1 MPRTVP
7 QASQMNQQEFEAIVV
22 RLEHEIKYMGLSLQ
36 EQVTRCAEKFRKT
49 GNTPQYIQKIAN
61 ILEKF
66 DEYVKK
72 HACSIQ
78 KRIEDAGLQDKYADS
93 LKTLRALSSQDEHT
107 ETVQCS
113 SELAPIRKQTFS
125 EADKICNETTVQQ
138 PTTNNTDAHSSS
150 QTNQEGVCG
159 EKCIPVAS
167 EPVQSTEMIQSVP
180 IILSSD
186 SDDELNS
193 TQAQTKS
200 TSSPNVDNMSINSDE
215 TVRLDGPREIDS
227 DNTIVDPTDMME
239 TQLNSRNSTESEVF
253 NGPEA
258 DDLSV
263 VSLDSTKYDQS
274 GASGDLQ
281 PDCKATSNNGKQTPK
296 ELEENGGAE
305 SSDESN
311 INAHFK
317 SKMNDKDRKLLF
329 TLIGKF
335 FKDLQNNQQNNESS
349 SDEARE
355 PVKKGR
361 MLKKIRKKSRIRAQT
376 VDEKPIVQDCSIRL
390 VKMNTS
396 AIAAAANSSLSSVP
410 ESEETENEIIKFRRK
425 KCRPIPSD
433 ESESQLGSEQER
445 TDSNLQDSKRKRP
458 SSNSESFSCSSHSAT
473 KIRKLSSTGDNSDSA
488 YCMDSKA
495 RDRLLNMLIEQ
506 NSRTQKASDSKEIT
520 AKQGQKELGDSAGI
534 NLLQQKELDGAAED
548 ALLKT
553 DSDEEDEI
561 QSNPDGGCKAFK
573 FTESQ
578 RSKLLDLLTGVVEN
592 GVIRSDAESSSE
604 SHVDNKRTLT
614 VANVSREELNQLLS
628 EFEETVVL
636 KARDTGHEDVKCAEE
651 RVESSDPENDLIDI
665 LREEVIS
672 TKRGPGRPRKSVES
686 WNAFNSLMK
695 SEDDISDSSSSI
707 SLFSD
712 LEAALSDQEETHEV
726 KQAEAAQWEQK
737 SAFKKELIVIVRRLD
752 LSKYETSQFSKG
764 SDDSD
769 CSMLRPCNLDN
780 AVESR
785 GSSPASPPRGNWVQS
800 TSSEFSGSSLSSFIA
815 SECGSDV
822 EYADSPEDC
831 AHLAKSLWDKI
842 CSSSDEKSSVKCS
855 TSSSSASEE
864 EEESSKDA
872 GVQKW
877 AGQRKRSPSW
887 CADPLLRADPLIGEH
902 RQKRKRSKT
911 RIPPS
916 PLASDSDATYV
927 ENARH
932 PKRNFF
938 ADLSD
943 DSDFEIIEGY
953 KTPEEA
959 IIITDEE
966 EGSSS
971 KKGKGRRNIRAVVE
985 DQDLA
990 EATQRANNEERER
1003 IKRLQEREKSKEN
1016 CTHYASEEEANPL
1029 ILDALDSV
1037 EVKVHPSITKK
1048 LKPHQR
1054 SGIQFMWDSCYES
1067 IKQLKMGYVS
1077 SGCILAHCMGLG
1089 KTLQALALIEA
1100 LFRNPITNTKYV
1112 LVVCPLS
1119 TVSNWRNEFNLAY
1132 EGIRNLNIRLFTIE
1146 DKKTSIRKF
1155 DITIEWRR
1163 KGGVLVL
1170 GYECFGM
1177 MINQQKLDRL
1187 AKDGIDKA
1195 LILQALVDPG
1205 PDLVICDEGHLLRN
1219 KQSQR
1224 TVAMNQINT
1233 KRRIVLTG
1241 TPLQNNLLEYYCMV
1255 NFVKPS
1261 LLGTEKEYKTNFA
1274 NPITNGQFEDSTAED
1289 IMLMKKRTHVLHKIL
1304 HRTVQRVEDTEL
1316 KRYLPKL
1323 IDQAVFIQMSDLQVN
1338 LYNTYLDSTDLR
1350 PIVYTKSGTISRKNF
1365 LADMQVL
1372 QYICSHPNVLTT
1384 AEKTSKAKI
1393 KEQDVIEDHMDVDVD
1408 ANVLRKGD
1416 WHKALLS
1423 MDGTRQLGMGT
1434 KFLVAIGIVKEA
1446 AAAGDKVLIFT
1457 HSYAE
1462 MDNLELFLSES
1473 LQFVKYVDYYRMDGT
1488 IIPEARSVI
1497 CNKFNDP
1504 NNSQVKALIVST
1516 RVGGLGLNLTAAN
1529 RVIIMN
1535 VSWNPSND
1543 TQSVFRA
1550 FRFGQEKPVFVYR
1563 LIAIDTMEEKI
1574 YQRVVTKLAVAHR
1587 VVDKHQ
1593 ITRHY
1598 TASDIQEYYAIRPR
1612 IRRDRPLPNVPE
1624 DRVLANLVRKHEE
1637 VFRWHEHQALLA
1649 NRPEEDLNEQQKNAA
1664 WEEFYNRTDQAPPVR
1679 SVDDPSSARH
1689 LPGPS
1694 GMQARFQN
1702 DMENA
1707 ASAGPGVSYTNFSN
1721 MALRRV
1727 LSRLQSPWSADQV
1740 APKAAAVPQ
1749 ANVDGRPIP
1758 RSNGSNFSQNR
1769 PDLNPMNRWGKIM
1782 PRSIATSEPS
1792 PSLANAPPSSTSAP
1806 ICPDNEVEQVN
1817 SLIKESLGRHALN
1830 LIRETLLGHQ
1840 PSGTSHEQ

>member
-1 MPRTVP
+1 MSRKV
-7 QASQMNQQEFEAIVV
+7 NW
-22 RLEHEIKYMGLSLQ
+22 GLSKR
-36 EQVTRCAEKFRKT
+36 EPIPTFRT
-49 GNTPQYIQKIAN
+49 
-61 ILEKF
+61 
-66 DEYVKK
+66 
-72 HACSIQ
+72 
-78 KRIEDAGLQDKYADS
+78 
-93 LKTLRALSSQDEHT
+93 
-107 ETVQCS
+107 
-113 SELAPIRKQTFS
+113 
-125 EADKICNETTVQQ
+125 
-138 PTTNNTDAHSSS
+138 
-150 QTNQEGVCG
+150 
-159 EKCIPVAS
+159 
-167 EPVQSTEMIQSVP
+167 
-180 IILSSD
+180 
-186 SDDELNS
+186 
-193 TQAQTKS
+193 
-200 TSSPNVDNMSINSDE
+200 
-215 TVRLDGPREIDS
+215 PRE
-227 DNTIVDPTDMME
+227 
-239 TQLNSRNSTESEVF
+239 
-253 NGPEA
+253 
-258 DDLSV
+258 
-263 VSLDSTKYDQS
+263 
-274 GASGDLQ
+274 
-281 PDCKATSNNGKQTPK
+281 
-296 ELEENGGAE
+296 
-305 SSDESN
+305 
-311 INAHFK
+311 
-317 SKMNDKDRKLLF
+317 
-329 TLIGKF
+329 
-335 FKDLQNNQQNNESS
+335 KDL
-349 SDEARE
+349 
-355 PVKKGR
+355 V
-361 MLKKIRKKSRIRAQT
+361 
-376 VDEKPIVQDCSIRL
+376 
-390 VKMNTS
+390 
-396 AIAAAANSSLSSVP
+396 AIPNLSP
-410 ESEETENEIIKFRRK
+410 
-425 KCRPIPSD
+425 
-433 ESESQLGSEQER
+433 
-445 TDSNLQDSKRKRP
+445 
-458 SSNSESFSCSSHSAT
+458 A
-473 KIRKLSSTGDNSDSA
+473 DNSDSA

-636 KARDTGHEDVKCAEE
+636 KAIAIGDTGHEDVKCAEE

-695 SEDDISDSSSSI
+695 SEDDISDSS
-707 SLFSD
+707 D

-764 SDDSD
+764 SDD
-769 CSMLRPCNLDN
+769 RPCNLDN

-902 RQKRKRSKT
+902 RQKR
-911 RIPPS
+911 
-916 PLASDSDATYV
+916 
-927 ENARH
+927 
-932 PKRNFF
+932 
-938 ADLSD
+938 
-943 DSDFEIIEGY
+943 IEGY

-966 EGSSS
+966 E
-971 KKGKGRRNIRAVVE
+971 GKGRRNIRAVVE

-1029 ILDALDSV
+1029 SARFGLCGSESAPIDHQETEASSAQRHSV
-1037 EVKVHPSITKK
+1037 HVGLLLREHQATEDGICELGLYPGPLHGPRQDFTGKLTTYLRPSFIT
-1048 LKPHQR
+1048 L
-1054 SGIQFMWDSCYES
+1054 
-1067 IKQLKMGYVS
+1067 
-1077 SGCILAHCMGLG
+1077 
-1089 KTLQALALIEA
+1089 ALALIEA

-1132 EGIRNLNIRLFTIE
+1132 EGIRNLNIRLFTIDCPKNVVCR

-1205 PDLVICDEGHLLRN
+1205 KALLALVPPAAE
-1219 KQSQR
+1219 Q
-1224 TVAMNQINT
+1224 TVATDGSHEPDQHKKAHRINRHPVAEQFARMCVCTVVT
-1233 KRRIVLTG
+1233 KAD
-1241 TPLQNNLLEYYCMV
+1241 YCMV

-1372 QYICSHPNVLTT
+1372 QVGTSGVTIGREVERCGFQYICSHPNVLTT

-1504 NNSQVKALIVST
+1504 NNSQVKCVIGLLFSCFLHWTSRFFRALIVST

-1664 WEEFYNRTDQAPPVR
+1664 WEEFYNRT
-1679 SVDDPSSARH
+1679 
-1689 LPGPS
+1689 
-1694 GMQARFQN
+1694 
-1702 DMENA
+1702 
-1707 ASAGPGVSYTNFSN
+1707 
-1721 MALRRV
+1721 
-1727 LSRLQSPWSADQV
+1727 
-1740 APKAAAVPQ
+1740 
-1749 ANVDGRPIP
+1749 
-1758 RSNGSNFSQNR
+1758 
-1769 PDLNPMNRWGKIM
+1769 
-1782 PRSIATSEPS
+1782 
-1792 PSLANAPPSSTSAP
+1792 
-1806 ICPDNEVEQVN
+1806 
-1817 SLIKESLGRHALN
+1817 
-1830 LIRETLLGHQ
+1830 
-1840 PSGTSHEQ
+1840 